1 MIKQT
6 LYFLLI
12 ITGLSVLGGNVGAQL
27 IADKTVINSSTGSA
41 TVSVSFPAQIKG
53 DLYLATI
60 LDNQFLFF
68 TANGAA
74 TTKATPFQAN
84 HTFNQTIKVLTIA
97 SSGIP
102 AGTYPLYQV
111 VTLAGKEPWES
122 TNWIGELSQ
131 LDFSIN
137 LPVSTKSGEDLY
149 HSLTCSDGGC
159 HTANPKK
166 NINKI
171 LNGKSLAAIRLSI
184 KKNPITMGRF
194 NGVSDEDL
202 QAIADY
208 LQMF

>member
-6 LYFLLI
+6 LYSLLI
-12 ITGLSVLGGNVGAQL
+12 VTGLSAWGGNARAQL

-41 TVSVSFPAQIKG
+41 TVSVSFSAPIKG
-53 DLYLATI
+53 DLYLAAI
-60 LDNQFLFF
+60 FNSQFLFF
-68 TANGAA
+68 TTNGAVTA
-74 TTKATPFQAN
+74 KVTPFQAN
-84 HTFNQTIKVLTIA
+84 HTFNQAIKVLTLS

-102 AGTYPLYQV
+102 AGVYPLYQV
-111 VTLAGKEPWES
+111 VTLAGRDPLEP
-122 TNWIGELSQ
+122 TNWIGGLSQ

-137 LPVSTKSGEDLY
+137 LPVPTKSGEDLY
-149 HSLTCSDGGC
+149 NSLTCSDGAC

-194 NGVSDEDL
+194 NGVSDADL